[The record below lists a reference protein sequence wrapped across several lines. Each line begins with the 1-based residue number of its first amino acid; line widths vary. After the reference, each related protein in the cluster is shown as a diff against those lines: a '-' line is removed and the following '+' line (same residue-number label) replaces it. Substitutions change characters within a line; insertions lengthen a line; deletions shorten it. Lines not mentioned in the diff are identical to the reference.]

1 VATLF
6 RRFDINRDGAVSY
19 QELRDGLRSMK
30 VALSD
35 NEVRAL
41 FNRLDADHDGS
52 VTQEELLDAISAASG
67 SRATGAGGYTETSN
81 SQMNSIL
88 TRISQGAEKAR
99 TIEDFVIAIF
109 RRFDIN
115 QDGAVS

>member
-1 VATLF
+1 MATLF

-52 VTQEELLDAISAASG
+52 VTQEELLDASLRQAAAEALVLV
-67 SRATGAGGYTETSN
+67 AT
-81 SQMNSIL
+81 QPLL
-88 TRISQGAEKAR
+88 TAR
-99 TIEDFVIAIF
+99 
-109 RRFDIN
+109 
-115 QDGAVS
+115 